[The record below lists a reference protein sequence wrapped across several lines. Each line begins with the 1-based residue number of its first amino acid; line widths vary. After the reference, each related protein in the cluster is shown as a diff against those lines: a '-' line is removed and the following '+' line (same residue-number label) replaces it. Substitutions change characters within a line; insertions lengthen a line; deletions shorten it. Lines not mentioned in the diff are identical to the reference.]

1 MNSLRRD
8 LLERKLWPVV
18 AILVLAIVAVP
29 FVLRKNASADV
40 TVAPAPHAAVG
51 TAPADRAA
59 DAARMHALEVSLPRD
74 PFASG
79 MPKLNAKPASQTKS
93 SSSTGASSSS
103 SSPAGTAASSTSSP
117 ASMVSPSPVTSSS
130 GSSSGASA
138 GTGSTPGTG
147 SPASTASTGGS
158 TVTTTTTVTVPSTTL
173 PGNQWAVAAAD
184 PSWTIFSAAL
194 RFGADGNVP
203 IRSDVAR
210 LTPLPSVAHPRV
222 MFMGVLDGGE
232 QAVFALGAG
241 VQHAG
246 PGLCRPNRARCAAI
260 VLSTGQTERIIV
272 PGASGSQQQLK
283 LTLASISSQVTH
295 SRRDALAAY
304 DRHSAA
310 GLCELD
316 LADPVTYSQT
326 DGTLATVAAASDCK
340 GQKRT
345 VPFPGSL
352 IAP

>member
-18 AILVLAIVAVP
+18 VILLLAIVAVP
-29 FVLRKNASADV
+29 FVLRKHASADV
-40 TVAPAPHAAVG
+40 TLAPAPPAAIG
-51 TAPADRAA
+51 TAPASREAN
-59 DAARMHALEVSLPRD
+59 AARLHALEVSLPRN

-93 SSSTGASSSS
+93 SSASASPST
-103 SSPAGTAASSTSSP
+103 AGTSASSTSGP
-117 ASMVSPSPVTSSS
+117 ASMVSPSPTTSSS
-130 GSSSGASA
+130 GSSPGSSASSGSSA
-138 GTGSTPGTG
+138 STPGT
-147 SPASTASTGGS
+147 PASAGS
-158 TVTTTTTVTVPSTTL
+158 SPTVTTTTTVTVPSTTL
-173 PGNQWAVAAAD
+173 AGPQWAVGAAD
-184 PSWTIFSAAL
+184 PAWTIFSVAL
-194 RFGADGNVP
+194 RFGADDSAPV
-203 IRSDVAR
+203 RSDVAR
-210 LTPLPSVAHPRV
+210 LTPLPSVAQPRV
-222 MFMGVLDGGE
+222 MFMGVLDGGQ

-260 VLSTGQTERIIV
+260 VLRSGQTEQINV
-272 PGASGSQQQLK
+272 AGTHGAPSQQLR
-283 LTLASISSQVTH
+283 LSLASISSRVTH
-295 SRRDALAAY
+295 SRQEALASFN
-304 DRHSAA
+304 RHSAA

-326 DGTLATVAAASDCK
+326 DGTLAAVASASDCK

-352 IAP
+352 VAP